1 MERRGKQE
9 VMTGEGSAAYI
20 LNRNSQS
27 VEPAELN
34 EEYHG
39 GWLHNICCYNNLFL
53 RINNFCV
60 FDVYRH
66 TYRHQKHP
74 ALKRWSLYYHKF
86 KKLKIDE
93 VRQRSSSPVQSG
105 PDGTLY
111 QAFQSSSGFSLEA

>member
-9 VMTGEGSAAYI
+9 VMTGEGSAAYL

-34 EEYHG
+34 EEY
-39 GWLHNICCYNNLFL
+39 YNNLFL
-53 RINNFCV
+53 RINNFFI

-74 ALKRWSLYYHKF
+74 ALKDGLSITIN
-86 KKLKIDE
+86 LKN
-93 VRQRSSSPVQSG
+93 
-105 PDGTLY
+105 
-111 QAFQSSSGFSLEA
+111 